1 MCVGGVAIGCGCAA
15 FIYHVCNHFSLGF
28 VARSLGLLESDVG
41 FDSQSDSDFHSV
53 TASVSASATDCC
65 HCHLPNGI
73 RIKDFRT
80 CLKIFKCR
88 KLF

>member
-1 MCVGGVAIGCGCAA
+1 MLAVGCGCAA

-28 VARSLGLLESDVG
+28 VAWSLGFLESDVG
-41 FDSQSDSDFHSV
+41 FDSDSDFHSV
-53 TASVSASATDCC
+53 TASASDCC